1 MKELVILRGLPGSGK
16 STFARLLTL
25 GRNGAI
31 IENDQFMYE
40 NGLYIWK
47 PSKLKSAVKHTNE
60 TLYKALKEELEII
73 VISNVNARP
82 SDFEHYAEMGRKS
95 GYKVS
100 TIIVENRCN
109 TKSRHNVEET
119 TLKNM
124 ENNFDVKLI

>member
-1 MKELVILRGLPGSGK
+1 MKELIILRGLPGSGK

-25 GRNGAI
+25 GRNAVI

-60 TLYKALKEELEII
+60 TLYKAIKSEVEFI
-73 VISNVNARP
+73 VISNVNTRP
-82 SDFEHYAEMGRKS
+82 SDFETYAEMGRKN

-100 TIIVENRCN
+100 TVIVENRGN
-109 TKSRHNVEET
+109 TKSRHNVDES
-119 TLKNM
+119 TLNNM
-124 ENNFDVKLI
+124 ENNFDIKLR